1 VINGAES
8 NHTTMTEAVGRI
20 VRLQV
25 HAEPL
30 KQDGAYVPDPIVSV
44 DRASINAD
52 GMLGW
57 DNTGWI
63 VDTHHRAHPRAKG
76 GGNRVLSIGFTGHYA
91 AMSDRFGPVPL
102 GIAGEN
108 IIVDGPALTAADI
121 VDGVLIRHTDGTETL
136 LRRPQ
141 PAVACVGFT
150 SFLLGS
156 DEVLE
161 RRMVADHL
169 SFLSTGTRGFILA
182 VDHLDRPV
190 EINVGDEVV
199 RS

>member
-1 VINGAES
+1 
-8 NHTTMTEAVGRI
+8 MTEAVGRI
-20 VRLQV
+20 VRLQI

-30 KQDGAYVPDPIVSV
+30 KQDGAYVPDSLVSV
-44 DRASINAD
+44 DRASITID

-57 DNTGWI
+57 DSTGWI

-76 GGNRVLSIGFTGHYA
+76 GGNRVLSVGFTGHYA
-91 AMSDRFGPVPL
+91 AMSDRFGSVPL

-108 IIVDGPALTAADI
+108 IIVDGPALAAADI
-121 VDGVLIRHTDGTETL
+121 VDGVLIRHTDGTETV
-136 LRRPQ
+136 LRTPQ
-141 PAVACVGFT
+141 PAVACAGFT

-161 RRMVADHL
+161 RREIADDL
-169 SFLSTGTRGFILA
+169 SFLSTGTRGFIVA

-190 EINVGDEVV
+190 EINIGDEVF
-199 RS
+199 RN

>member
-1 VINGAES
+1 MS
-8 NHTTMTEAVGRI
+8 EAIGRI

-30 KQDGAYVPDPIVSV
+30 KQDGTYVPDPLVSV
-44 DRASINAD
+44 DRAAINAD

-57 DNTGWI
+57 DDTGWV

-91 AMSDRFGPVPL
+91 AMADRFGSVPL

-108 IIVDGPALTAADI
+108 IIVDGPALTAAEI
-121 VDGVLIRHTDGTETL
+121 VDGVVIRRTDGSEIL
-136 LRRPQ
+136 LRSPQ
-141 PAVACVGFT
+141 PAIACAGFT
-150 SFLLGS
+150 SFLLES

-161 RRMVADHL
+161 REQVADHL
-169 SFLSTGTRGFILA
+169 SFLSTGRRGFILA
-182 VDHLDRPV
+182 LDHLDRPV
-190 EINVGDEVV
+190 EISVGDDVF
-199 RS
+199 RN

>member
-1 VINGAES
+1 MN
-8 NHTTMTEAVGRI
+8 EAIGRI

-30 KQDGAYVPDPIVSV
+30 KQNGAYVPAPLVSV

-57 DNTGWI
+57 DDTGWI

-76 GGNRVLSIGFTGHYA
+76 GGNRALSIGFTGHYT
-91 AMSDRFGPVPL
+91 AMADRFESVPL
-102 GIAGEN
+102 GVAGEN
-108 IIVDGPALTAADI
+108 IIVDGPALTAAEI
-121 VDGVLIRHTDGTETL
+121 GDGLLIRHGDGRETL
-136 LRRPQ
+136 LRSPQ
-141 PAVACVGFT
+141 PAVACVGFS

-156 DEVLE
+156 DTVLE
-161 RRMVADHL
+161 REQVADHL

-190 EINVGDEVV
+190 EIGVGDEVF
-199 RS
+199 RR

>member
-1 VINGAES
+1 MS
-8 NHTTMTEAVGRI
+8 EAIGRI

-30 KQDGAYVPDPIVSV
+30 KRDGAYVPDPLVSV
-44 DRASINAD
+44 DRAAINAD

-57 DNTGWI
+57 DGTGWV

-76 GGNRVLSIGFTGHYA
+76 GGNRALSIGFTGHYA
-91 AMSDRFGPVPL
+91 AMSERFDSVPL

-108 IIVDGPALTAADI
+108 IIVEGPAITASEI
-121 VDGVLIRHTDGTETL
+121 IDGVVVRRSDGSETF
-136 LRRPQ
+136 LRTPK
-141 PAVACVGFT
+141 PAIACAGFT

-156 DEVLE
+156 DELLE
-161 RRMVADHL
+161 REDIADHL
-169 SFLSTGTRGFILA
+169 SFLSTGTRGFILS

-190 EINVGDEVV
+190 EISVGDEVL